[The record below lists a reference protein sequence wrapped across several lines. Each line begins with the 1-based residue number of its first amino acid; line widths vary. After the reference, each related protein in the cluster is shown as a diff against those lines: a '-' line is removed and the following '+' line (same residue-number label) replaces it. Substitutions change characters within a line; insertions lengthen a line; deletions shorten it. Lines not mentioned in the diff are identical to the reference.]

1 MYFQNQILSK
11 TWLNHSLES
20 TVSESPSTVNVL
32 MGGKHFLNLH
42 ESTFWSL
49 WVKMISKISPLL
61 KFEILGVFVNTLTA
75 DDKYPVR
82 DWENLQFRNEMQ
94 LS

>member
-1 MYFQNQILSK
+1 MAALLSYFLITLTRICK
-11 TWLNHSLES
+11 TSSLFEY
-20 TVSESPSTVNVL
+20 
-32 MGGKHFLNLH
+32 
-42 ESTFWSL
+42 
-49 WVKMISKISPLL
+49 
-61 KFEILGVFVNTLTA
+61 EILGVFVNTLTA

>member
-1 MYFQNQILSK
+1 
-11 TWLNHSLES
+11 
-20 TVSESPSTVNVL
+20 
-32 MGGKHFLNLH
+32 
-42 ESTFWSL
+42 
-49 WVKMISKISPLL
+49 MICKISPLL
-61 KFEILGVFVNTLTA
+61 KFEILGVFVNTLAA